1 MIRALADGRQRHRPS
16 GSLMATALA
25 GVLAG
30 TLALGA
36 GSAAAQD
43 SKPAVS
49 ELNGKL
55 NIAGGGVE
63 TLSVYFIEGSVTAPL
78 GHSFGLQV
86 DGLGGLHDGDG
97 MGGGA
102 AHLFWRDPA
111 LGLVGLYGSGFANTA
126 GVNYT
131 AGNVGIEAALYVGR
145 FTVEG
150 LVGGQFVDE
159 LDSDVFGL
167 ATVAYYPI
175 DDLRLHGGY
184 RYWFGEHTGTVGFE
198 WQLPGQ
204 NDDSINFGL
213 FADAQFRENEAGAW
227 GGLRVFFGSQKPL
240 IRRHREDDPIALM
253 PWDITVFNAP
263 PPPPAGGNNNAPPPE
278 ECPVNVRAT
287 ALVDECYPVR
297 DE

>member
-1 MIRALADGRQRHRPS
+1 MIKTVFERIPGGALAIAAG
-16 GSLMATALA
+16 AVALA
-25 GVLAG
+25 MAAG
-30 TLALGA
+30 PV
-36 GSAAAQD
+36 AAQD

-49 ELNGKL
+49 EMNAKL

-63 TLSVYFIEGSVTAPL
+63 TLSVYFVEGSVTTPL

-86 DGLGGLHDGDG
+86 DALGGVHDGDG

-102 AHLFWRDPA
+102 AHLFWRDPE
-111 LGLVGLYGSGFANTA
+111 LGLVGLYGSGFANTS
-126 GVNYT
+126 GINYT
-131 AGNVGIEAALYVGR
+131 AGNIGIEAALYVGQ

-159 LDSDVFGL
+159 RDADVFAL
-167 ATVAYYPI
+167 ATLAYYPI

-184 RYWFGEHTGTVGFE
+184 RYWFGEHIGTVGFE

-213 FADAQFRENEAGAW
+213 FADARFREDEAGAW
-227 GGLRVFFGSQKPL
+227 GGLRVYFGSQKPL
-240 IRRHREDDPIALM
+240 IRRHREDDPVALM

-263 PPPPAGGNNNAPPPE
+263 PPPAAANNAPPPPE
-278 ECPVNVRAT
+278 ECPPLQARGGAE
-287 ALVDECYPVR
+287 ALAVDECFGPPN
-297 DE
+297 